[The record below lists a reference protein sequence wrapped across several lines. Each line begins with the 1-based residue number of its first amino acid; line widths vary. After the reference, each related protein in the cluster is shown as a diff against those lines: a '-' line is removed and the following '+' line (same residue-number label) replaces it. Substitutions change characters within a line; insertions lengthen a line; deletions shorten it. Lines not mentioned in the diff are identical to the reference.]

1 MKPPA
6 TCAELVRRLKAIAV
20 PMHGQA
26 HHDVRLA
33 AAIIEDVSS
42 GFPEETS
49 HLLRYLLAND
59 PALYQTDPEATR

>member
-33 AAIIEDVSS
+33 AAVLEAID
-42 GFPEETS
+42 GS
-49 HLLRYLLAND
+49 HWIANSAIDIVRHNDRSLYL
-59 PALYQTDPEATR
+59 TEPEAAR

>member
-20 PMHGQA
+20 PMHGQS

-33 AAIIEDVSS
+33 AAVLEAID
-42 GFPEETS
+42 GT
-49 HLLRYLLAND
+49 LAAMWNS
-59 PALYQTDPEATR
+59 TKESEAKDD

>member
-6 TCAELVRRLKAIAV
+6 TCAELGRRLKAIAV

-33 AAIIEDVSS
+33 AAVLEAID
-42 GFPEETS
+42 GS
-49 HLLRYLLAND
+49 HWIANSAID
-59 PALYQTDPEATR
+59 IVRHNDRSLYHTEPEAER

>member
-33 AAIIEDVSS
+33 AAVLEAIDGSHWIANSVIDIVRHNDRSLYLVE
-42 GFPEETS
+42 PEG
-49 HLLRYLLAND
+49 
-59 PALYQTDPEATR
+59 TR

>member
-20 PMHGQA
+20 PMHGQS

-33 AAIIEDVSS
+33 AAVLEAID
-42 GFPEETS
+42 GS
-49 HLLRYLLAND
+49 HWIANSAIDIVRHNDRLLYF
-59 PALYQTDPEATR
+59 TEPEAAR

>member
-33 AAIIEDVSS
+33 AAVLEAID
-42 GFPEETS
+42 GS
-49 HLLRYLLAND
+49 HWIANSAIDIVRHNDRLLYF
-59 PALYQTDPEATR
+59 TEPEAAR

>member
-33 AAIIEDVSS
+33 AAVLEAIDGSHWIANSAIDIVRHNDRSLYFTE
-42 GFPEETS
+42 PEGE
-49 HLLRYLLAND
+49 R
-59 PALYQTDPEATR
+59 

>member
-1 MKPPA
+1 MRPPT

-33 AAIIEDVSS
+33 AAVLEAIDGSHWIANSAIDIVRHNDRSLYHVE
-42 GFPEETS
+42 PEGEI
-49 HLLRYLLAND
+49 
-59 PALYQTDPEATR
+59 

>member
-20 PMHGQA
+20 PLHGQS

-33 AAIIEDVSS
+33 AATLEAIDSPHWLANSTVGIVLHNDRSLYYTE
-42 GFPEETS
+42 PEE
-49 HLLRYLLAND
+49 R
-59 PALYQTDPEATR
+59 

>member
-33 AAIIEDVSS
+33 AAVLEAIDGSHWIANSAIDIVRHNDRSLYLVE
-42 GFPEETS
+42 PEGE
-49 HLLRYLLAND
+49 R
-59 PALYQTDPEATR
+59 

>member
-20 PMHGQA
+20 PLHGQS

-33 AAIIEDVSS
+33 AAVLEAIDN
-42 GFPEETS
+42 S
-49 HLLRYLLAND
+49 HWIANSAIDIVRHNDRSLYLVE
-59 PALYQTDPEATR
+59 PEAAR

>member
-20 PMHGQA
+20 PMHGQS

-33 AAIIEDVSS
+33 AAVLEAIDNSHWIANSAIDIVRHYDRSLYLVE
-42 GFPEETS
+42 PEGE
-49 HLLRYLLAND
+49 R
-59 PALYQTDPEATR
+59 

>member
-33 AAIIEDVSS
+33 AAVLEAID
-42 GFPEETS
+42 GS
-49 HLLRYLLAND
+49 HWIANSAID
-59 PALYQTDPEATR
+59 IVRPNDRSLYHTEPEAER

>member
-33 AAIIEDVSS
+33 AAVLEAIDGSHRIANSAIDIVRHNDRSLYLVE
-42 GFPEETS
+42 PEG
-49 HLLRYLLAND
+49 
-59 PALYQTDPEATR
+59 TR

>member
-6 TCAELVRRLKAIAV
+6 TCAELVRRLKSIAV

-33 AAIIEDVSS
+33 AAVLEAIDGSHWIANSAIDIVRHNDRSLYHTE
-42 GFPEETS
+42 PEGE
-49 HLLRYLLAND
+49 R
-59 PALYQTDPEATR
+59 

>member
-33 AAIIEDVSS
+33 AAVLEAID
-42 GFPEETS
+42 GS
-49 HLLRYLLAND
+49 HWIANSAIDIVRHNDRSLYLVE
-59 PALYQTDPEATR
+59 PEAAR